1 WPSRFLFTGFWL
13 ATEQEQRLPD
23 EVEHF
28 LSAGSAPIVLTTG
41 SMRMFDTP
49 RLTSTFA
56 EALRQV
62 DMRGILIN
70 ASPRNLPASILC
82 TGDIPYRALFPRAAT
97 VIHHAGVGTTAE
109 VLRAGKPSIVLPQI
123 LAQRHIAELLSD
135 AGVCAAVFDP
145 LAIPTDKLAMAIR
158 DSVNN

>member
-1 WPSRFLFTGFWL
+1 YTSVLPRERILELVAFPKYLLDPDDDWPSRFLFTGFWL

-82 TGDIPYRALFPRAAT
+82 TGDIPYRALF
-97 VIHHAGVGTTAE
+97 
-109 VLRAGKPSIVLPQI
+109 
-123 LAQRHIAELLSD
+123 
-135 AGVCAAVFDP
+135 
-145 LAIPTDKLAMAIR
+145 
-158 DSVNN
+158 